1 MNNNAAH
8 EDQSRADDA
17 RGVTFAVDLLST
29 DELMTRLLASA
40 SPEAY
45 LASTPMEERSL
56 SQYLDDLLVQNRVT
70 KSQAIRTS
78 GLNPTFTYQIFAGTR
93 RVGRDN
99 AIKLA
104 FGLRCN
110 LTQTQRL
117 LRLAGH
123 SELYVKIPRDAVIAY
138 CIQGGATLA
147 QTDETLRRLG
157 EVTLAAPDDHD

>member
-8 EDQSRADDA
+8 EHQSRADDA

-78 GLNPTFTYQIFAGTR
+78 GLNPTFAYQIFAGTR
-93 RVGRDN
+93 HVGRDN

-110 LTQTQRL
+110 LVQAQRL